1 MKKVFQTTWKL
12 APVLILLLGSAMTG
26 RAQGPKLQMDQLD
39 FLANKA
45 SETVDVKLDERLM
58 QTTAKFFSGKDDADI
73 KEALKGIKG
82 IYVKSFSFEKEGEYS
97 QVEVDSIVSQLRGNT
112 WSKILT
118 VKSKKDRENVEV
130 YLNMIG
136 DQITG
141 LAVLSIEPKEFT
153 VVNIVGPID
162 LEKLTRLEGQFA
174 VPFNVLARGDG
185 FNDAVKTIEQ
195 FYHVKHQSIPLL
207 ARAGMKAVRTA
218 AKIKGGEYKRLAE
231 AGRVR
236 LAFFE
241 DQTFDSRGQIA

>member
-1 MKKVFQTTWKL
+1 MKTLFQSTWKL
-12 APVLILLLGSAMTG
+12 APILLLLLAGSTAA

-45 SETVDVKLDERLM
+45 SETVDIKLDERLM

-97 QVEVDSIVSQLRGNT
+97 ELEVDSIVSQLHGNT
-112 WSKILT
+112 WSRILT
-118 VKSKKDRENVEV
+118 VKSKKDKENVEV
-130 YLNMIG
+130 YLNMVG

-162 LEKLTRLEGQFA
+162 IEKLSRLEGQFG
-174 VPFNVLARGDG
+174 VPDLGIESD
-185 FNDAVKTIEQ
+185 KT
-195 FYHVKHQSIPLL
+195 K
-207 ARAGMKAVRTA
+207 K
-218 AKIKGGEYKRLAE
+218 K
-231 AGRVR
+231 
-236 LAFFE
+236 
-241 DQTFDSRGQIA
+241 